1 MTQFL
6 NSAIYM
12 LEAQKL
18 VYKEKF
24 HSIYI
29 LEAQRLVYKEKF
41 HYQRDL

>member
-1 MTQFL
+1 
-6 NSAIYM
+6 M